1 MQTIERKLKDFD
13 PLLFEVDL
21 SEYDKTNADVEDIFF
36 SVKDDLTSADDAIL
50 FKTLLTN
57 GISYTG
63 TKILSVIVDWL
74 ETDYTNITVGKEYIL
89 ADHLLRERQR
99 NLREQVGVH
108 LLHSARRFGSKL
120 ALGQVIEQR

>member
-21 SEYDKTNADVEDIFF
+21 SEYDKTNADVGDIFF

-74 ETDYTNITVGKEYIL
+74 ETDYTNITVGKEYNAGLFIKFSGDPA
-89 ADHLLRERQR
+89 ADEHVEEIFKVKVVQDFLR
-99 NLREQVGVH
+99 
-108 LLHSARRFGSKL
+108 A
-120 ALGQVIEQR
+120 